1 MSANSVL
8 TYARELAAP
17 DESVIVLVDHDAA
30 HAKRAEHEQDVG
42 VEGADH
48 PPPPDRPL
56 LQLHA
61 GVVEVLAGDAQ
72 QPRLPQAQ
80 AGEAA
85 ENGTEKYRSTY
96 SQISDIM

>member
-1 MSANSVL
+1 ML
-8 TYARELAAP
+8 TYARDLTAP

-30 HAKRAEHEQDVG
+30 DAKRAEHEQDVG

-56 LQLHA
+56 LQLQA

-72 QPRLPQAQ
+72 QPRLPQTQ

-85 ENGTEKYRSTY
+85 ENGTAKRSCLVNTC
-96 SQISDIM
+96 SVSN